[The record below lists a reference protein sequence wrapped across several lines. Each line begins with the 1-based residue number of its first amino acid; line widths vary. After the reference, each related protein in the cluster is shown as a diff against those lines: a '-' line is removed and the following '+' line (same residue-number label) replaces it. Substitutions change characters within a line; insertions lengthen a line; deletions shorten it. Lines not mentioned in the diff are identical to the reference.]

1 MQTNLFLCHM
11 ATTPCLML
19 TKVEVPGLTLRSV
32 LVHGEAAGQLCT
44 AVHGGELFLVVLV
57 QVHQNFDGQE

>member
-1 MQTNLFLCHM
+1 
-11 ATTPCLML
+11 ML
-19 TKVEVPGLTLRSV
+19 AKVEVPGLTLRSV

-57 QVHQNFDGQE
+57 QVHQNVDGQE